1 MLAVIHL
8 LSECMSAHKFLLLIY
23 FAEITE
29 KGEYFLSLLLS
40 LHTLGLPQWLS
51 SKESAYNVGDAVLI
65 PRLGRSPGEGLATHF
80 SILVE
85 KPPWTEEPGWS
96 RSVVS

>member
-8 LSECMSAHKFLLLIY
+8 LLEYMSAHIFLLLTY

-40 LHTLGLPQWLS
+40 LHTLGLPQRLN
-51 SKESAYNVGDAVLI
+51 SKESAYSAGDAVLI
-65 PRLGRSPGEGLATHF
+65 PGLGRSPG
-80 SILVE
+80 
-85 KPPWTEEPGWS
+85 
-96 RSVVS
+96 

>member
-65 PRLGRSPGEGLATHF
+65 PRLGRSPGEGHGNPLQN
-80 SILVE
+80 SC
-85 KPPWTEEPGWS
+85 
-96 RSVVS
+96 